1 MQSETSSFYFNRRSD
16 KTVDCEQGYQIFW
29 PIFLEREKYA
39 ILNNDGS
46 FEIL

>member
-1 MQSETSSFYFNRRSD
+1 MQSETSSFYVSQRSD
-16 KTVDCEQGYQIFW
+16 KTVDWEQGYQIFW
-29 PIFLEREKYA
+29 PIFLERVKYA

>member
-1 MQSETSSFYFNRRSD
+1 MQSETFSFYLNRRSD
-16 KTVDCEQGYQIFW
+16 KTVDFEQGYQICW

>member
-1 MQSETSSFYFNRRSD
+1 MQSETSSFYVNQRSD
-16 KTVDCEQGYQIFW
+16 KTVDWEQSYQIFW
-29 PIFLEREKYA
+29 PIFLERVKYA

>member
-1 MQSETSSFYFNRRSD
+1 MQSETSSFYVNQ
-16 KTVDCEQGYQIFW
+16 TVDWEQGYQIFW